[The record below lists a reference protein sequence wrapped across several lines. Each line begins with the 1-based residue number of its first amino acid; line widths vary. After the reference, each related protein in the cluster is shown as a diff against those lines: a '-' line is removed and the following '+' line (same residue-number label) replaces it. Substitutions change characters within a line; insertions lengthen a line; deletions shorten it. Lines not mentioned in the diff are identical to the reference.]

1 MTVKNR
7 QKKCREKETGM
18 GSDSNL
24 NDSCGSSGSTI
35 WDHLLMMFCNKTHLC
50 IMCHQIHTTQL
61 SRPKCIY
68 YTHIQAF
75 CLSQGTHNA
84 IERQFLVK
92 QYWTW
97 QQLPLHYTFPAS
109 CSSPKSL
116 SFDSFLCLSLFVS
129 PLFLLCGVT
138 GHFICNDSHKEQ
150 FQEKAPKALRR
161 QVGSWVYTRPQNR
174 LLPWWVK
181 QPQTRNPSLLIK
193 SRAANKW
200 QVFSGEDQREK
211 SSPSAGT
218 DRWTVR
224 CAACLMPYNPRCH

>member
-1 MTVKNR
+1 MILVGLVWVNPLR
-7 QKKCREKETGM
+7 SPNSWC
-18 GSDSNL
+18 SVINHIFV
-24 NDSCGSSGSTI
+24 SS
-35 WDHLLMMFCNKTHLC
+35 
-50 IMCHQIHTTQL
+50 IHTTEL
-61 SRPKCIY
+61 FRPKCIY
-68 YTHIQAF
+68 YAHIRAF

-84 IERQFLVK
+84 IELQFLVK
-92 QYWTW
+92 HTEHGSSC
-97 QQLPLHYTFPAS
+97 LSITTFQPPVPPQS
-109 CSSPKSL
+109 
-116 SFDSFLCLSLFVS
+116 LCLSLFVS

-150 FQEKAPKALRR
+150 FQEKAPKVLRR

-200 QVFSGEDQREK
+200 QVFSREDQREK

>member
-1 MTVKNR
+1 MYYTFVLAKSPTI
-7 QKKCREKETGM
+7 QSKCSFLLSSTE
-18 GSDSNL
+18 L
-24 NDSCGSSGSTI
+24 GSS
-35 WDHLLMMFCNKTHLC
+35 
-50 IMCHQIHTTQL
+50 
-61 SRPKCIY
+61 
-68 YTHIQAF
+68 
-75 CLSQGTHNA
+75 CLSVTPVQPP
-84 IERQFLVK
+84 IPPQSLLSLYSIFVSL
-92 QYWTW
+92 
-97 QQLPLHYTFPAS
+97 S
-109 CSSPKSL
+109 SSP
-116 SFDSFLCLSLFVS
+116 

-150 FQEKAPKALRR
+150 FQEKAAKAWRR

-193 SRAANKW
+193 SLAANKW

-211 SSPSAGT
+211 PSPSAGT